1 MGQKSVATN
10 PFFYSIPLGVQGVQ
24 YSTYLN
30 RVSFSAVTDENSC
43 GEPTS
48 YTDSERR
55 SGPCADTDPGES
67 QLSSAVSAA
76 ETSGVLVDLGLS
88 ST

>member
-1 MGQKSVATN
+1 MS
-10 PFFYSIPLGVQGVQ
+10 
-24 YSTYLN
+24 
-30 RVSFSAVTDENSC
+30 RVSFSAGTDENSG

-55 SGPCADTDPGES
+55 SGPCADIDPGES

-76 ETSGVLVDLGLS
+76 ETSGVLVDFGLR
-88 ST
+88 